1 MFLQQIPAIP
11 KEYVDLLI
19 WIIGISFSVI
29 VILAG
34 VIVYLHRD
42 GKRTSET
49 VIVHTA
55 KTNSVLE
62 TIAGNIKDSGTA
74 NQDLRDSIKDLQGT
88 IKSQNDYLPKIIN
101 ALTGKGI

>member
-1 MFLQQIPAIP
+1 MFLQQIPAVP
-11 KEYVDLLI
+11 KEYVDTLI
-19 WIIGISFSVI
+19 WIIGSCITVI
-29 VILAG
+29 GILAA
-34 VIVYLHRD
+34 VIVYLHRE
-42 GKRTSET
+42 GRKSSEAM
-49 VIVHTA
+49 IVHTS

-62 TIAGNIKDSGTA
+62 TIGVNIKDSGTA